1 MKEPDLEEERLI
13 ASSKGLKLTLERRSM
28 DDKVGTGQIAWPR
41 RRNIRRH
48 VGATAAGSGVWRAT
62 VDVKIPGLYK
72 AETAGPQG
80 TLTAVANAGI
90 EDPREMSE
98 VTATEDKMKP
108 IADAT
113 GGGVFW
119 TKATG
124 LLARPRRQRVE
135 VPRISMMSNAKVMAG
150 SGWLG
155 LKDREAFLTRGVKLT
170 PMFTGLAALVGIA
183 GTHRTRLV
191 ARRTLDGHRIWRL

>member
-1 MKEPDLEEERLI
+1 MEDKVETV
-13 ASSKGLKLTLERRSM
+13 KLLGPGGEVTDVTLEP
-28 DDKVGTGQIAWPR
+28 G
-41 RRNIRRH
+41 
-48 VGATAAGSGVWRAT
+48 AAGSGMWQAT

-72 AETAGPQG
+72 AETLGPSG

-98 VTATEDKMKP
+98 VTATPDKMKS

-124 LLARPRRQRVE
+124 LLASASASAIE

-170 PMFTGLAALVGIA
+170 PMFTGLAALSALLVLIA
-183 GTHRTRLV
+183 L
-191 ARRTLDGHRIWRL
+191 AWWREGR

>member
-1 MKEPDLEEERLI
+1 V
-13 ASSKGLKLTLERRSM
+13 TLQPTT
-28 DDKVGTGQIAWPR
+28 K
-41 RRNIRRH
+41 
-48 VGATAAGSGVWRAT
+48 GSGIWRAT
-62 VDVKIPGLYK
+62 VDVKTPGLYK
-72 AETAGPQG
+72 AETQALLG

-119 TKATG
+119 TKSSG
-124 LLARPRRQRVE
+124 LLTSAAAASVD
-135 VPRISMMSNAKVMAG
+135 VPRISIMSNAKVMAG

-170 PMFTGLAALVGIA
+170 PMFTGLAALSALLALIA
-183 GTHRTRLV
+183 L
-191 ARRTLDGHRIWRL
+191 AWWREGR

>member
-1 MKEPDLEEERLI
+1 
-13 ASSKGLKLTLERRSM
+13 
-28 DDKVGTGQIAWPR
+28 
-41 RRNIRRH
+41 
-48 VGATAAGSGVWRAT
+48 
-62 VDVKIPGLYK
+62 VKIPGLYK
-72 AETAGPQG
+72 AEMAGPQD

-108 IADAT
+108 IADLT

-124 LLARPRRQRVE
+124 LLASAASPQVE

-150 SGWLG
+150 TGWLG

-170 PMFTGLAALVGIA
+170 PMFTGFAALSALLAFIA
-183 GTHRTRLV
+183 L
-191 ARRTLDGHRIWRL
+191 AWWREGR